1 MISFDKLQSILN
13 WTRKNN
19 VKIRI
24 FLKNYP
30 YVLALD
36 KVVHAE
42 DLEGHNVSWIQ
53 AFGSKQPHQVL
64 MSFPIRKI
72 IVKIERETLEL
83 SDISSLFKIVH

>member
-42 DLEGHNVSWIQ
+42 DLEGRNVSWIQ

-64 MSFPIRKI
+64 MSFPIGKI
-72 IVKIERETLEL
+72 IVKMERETLEL